1 MLRKLKRLLSILVLG
16 VLVTGMLPW
25 ASLTVNAGST
35 SYCSFTGNYAGY
47 YGPLSV
53 KDIELD
59 NVFYNS
65 ETTFDSNGTAM
76 EKDDADGEYHFFLLA
91 KNGLVY
97 AIHAEDKFNWKDA
110 WLNVKKEVFNFF
122 SPFSLNVEW
131 ETTEVDLVLCCDL
144 SGGLKNSGSYG
155 YYDKV
160 INDAD
165 GKKVF
170 VASLMSAVCNN
181 GVDKANDSMYWLELL
196 AEMCDVSEAQMDTD
210 SNELSY
216 VFAIGGIDV
225 ARLLYTVDV
234 DNNSAT
240 VVFEDR
246 LHGYD
251 YDLTSRFSIYGTA
264 AYGVPELTLTGF
276 TGKWTADFSDS
287 NLVMF
292 KYLFDNA
299 AEELKNA
306 QLTSTESS
314 VVNGIKGDYLNKPE
328 SGNYIIYYNA
338 SYALNY
344 FVKKGNFGDKHS
356 AFTKLQFTKYN
367 PNSVLAKDLKPDEY
381 HGSMLANL
389 SLHQYTLMRVLGT
402 KFTNTTD
409 CGLYKGVPTDASG
422 DGKINYEPFKT
433 ISVGTSGS
441 SLTTDV
447 ITAAANEA
455 TQNVTGSTTVA
466 NAQSITTHYADL
478 VKYVSVGFDENV
490 TVGDNVND
498 SGEVNLGVIKN
509 NAVLDTLANIHY
521 TSCDNIQPKISGP
534 LPILKNVP
542 AFTDDETAF
551 NAYLDIVYYT
561 LVADSYMT
569 AQYIK
574 YGSGGYM
581 CATGEEIKRLVDGKS
596 QEYVDTLSLSSKQA
610 RFVKCVNTLYDGMMY
625 LGIDLD
631 YTDSIEILMS
641 YQSYCDMLKNNAS
654 VDRYNVADS
663 DEPMSMFFSCGEE
676 LLSDNYRIGVALS
689 ASYVPLVTNVYQP
702 NSTALVSSDQWIK
715 DFHYKY
721 GFYRKALFIDNSS
734 ASAVDEY
741 VTEIKGNQR
750 IATLRDLFSPE
761 SDIVL
766 YVDNN
771 YYNAKELAD
780 KQSYVYEAIRNTETS
795 GTTDSSSNSIDAS
808 EVSDTLSGWA
818 SLLKDGKSAED
829 YYNDWSSYYQSLFD
843 VDFTSIMKTGS
854 VTEYSSYI
862 FQNTT
867 KYGGTKYFDRTED
880 LILWDD
886 TAIDKYLEEDEYSVA
901 QSFAVISSIY
911 RNVDLFNTVNK
922 QARKTSPVFISSP
935 TLAAIDGISQ
945 EQFNTVYNYIMLKNL
960 ENNLS
965 YDYKSTLDMDSP
977 LFIDIYGNIL
987 TESGLVVIPAA
998 SNATLVN
1005 DESYTPWTAGFISL
1019 YAGDYK
1025 LPVTYNNSEVYM
1037 KDYFEQED
1045 GVWVLKAKIINGTY
1059 MNFDY
1064 LPMKSDGVLA
1074 NIVKNFESTVTNEGN
1089 VPYAERVYL
1098 ITEVLRGAP
1107 LENISYEDEGI
1118 VGNRSISKTGLTM
1131 AYKLDDMITQ
1141 FLSDSN
1147 GNSLVTLPNLAFME
1161 GIEYIVLFLFKA
1173 MFAVFMLSV
1182 IVTVYKD
1189 CVSGTFGI
1197 KSVFSGLMS
1206 MVIVIVG
1213 IAAIPQFIDYSY
1225 YTANKNLL
1233 KDDIIYIAMLNLE
1246 KREQGKEIG
1255 IGEVTEPESSTELYV
1270 KLDNISIPWY
1280 DMFDDVLLADT
1291 FDTAT
1296 EMYAKAFEDHAMSYQ
1311 KYVIQKANGLYV
1323 SVNDIFQT
1331 SDVGFSIGAKMLYQ
1345 SVSDPNVFSYSTP
1358 YYVILDQ
1365 LIANINAY
1373 NLNNNILNY
1382 NTEIS
1387 KDGSVRTTGMIAS
1400 YFLSEYFMGDNY
1412 DNLGFHNLYNDN
1424 SQKLRLATAF
1434 DDLDESQMEKSAWF
1448 SHNGDTNELTNQID
1462 ELELYAKN
1470 FVLENKELLNKV
1482 SDETF
1487 LKVMSLQLALEHN
1500 RLTHAG
1506 TATAIEIMDIDSK
1519 DLLRL
1524 VVADKATVFKNSSY
1538 TFARFVYEEGG
1549 TFSVIL
1555 MGCLTAVV
1563 WFTSVVKPALMLVI
1577 LALLIL
1583 SLFLRKMLFQK
1594 QSRAYEGYFIS
1605 MGCFCGTNLAYAL
1618 MLKVSINMADWLNAS
1633 PSVCI
1638 LAALVVQVLYVLV
1651 LIKII
1656 TFQLKDW
1663 QSLGFNE
1670 YAKVGS
1676 NIVQNLSN
1684 VTLKIKDRIISK
1696 NNPNYAETRVSKDR
1710 LGKLA
1715 RHNMSGREILDE
1727 MYERDER
1734 KEENVLNSDTVI

>member
-1 MLRKLKRLLSILVLG
+1 MLRKLRRLLSILVLG

-25 ASLTVNAGST
+25 TSLTVFADN
-35 SYCSFTGNYAGY
+35 SYCSYTNSNAGCY
-47 YGPLSV
+47 DKTS
-53 KDIELD
+53 ISNITLD
-59 NVFYNS
+59 NAFYNS
-65 ETTFDSNGTAM
+65 ETRLDSNGNKLT
-76 EKDDADGEYHFFLLA
+76 EPYDTGDDGYHFFCMASNGVIYSVKSKDGFDWDEFGPNIKKSIWNLILPFEVEINWEKTTNEIWFQCNLSTWSA
-91 KNGLVY
+91 KNPTEGWFNTVKGKGD
-97 AIHAEDKFNWKDA
+97 ED
-110 WLNVKKEVFNFF
+110 
-122 SPFSLNVEW
+122 
-131 ETTEVDLVLCCDL
+131 T
-144 SGGLKNSGSYG
+144 
-155 YYDKV
+155 
-160 INDAD
+160 
-165 GKKVF
+165 F
-170 VASLMSAVCNN
+170 VASLMNAVETL
-181 GVDKANDSMYWLELL
+181 VDKNNDSLFWLETL
-196 AEMCDVSEAQMDTD
+196 AEICEVSEAQMDTD
-210 SNELSY
+210 ANELSY
-216 VFAIGGIDV
+216 IFTLNGIDV
-225 ARLLYTVDV
+225 ARLLYKVDG
-234 DNNSAT
+234 DNVS
-240 VVFEDR
+240 VVFQNK
-246 LHGYD
+246 LGGTD
-251 YDLTSRFSIYGTA
+251 YDLTNRFSVYGTA
-264 AYGVPELTLTGF
+264 AYTIPTLELSGF
-276 TGKWTADFSDS
+276 NDGSPYKANFSDH
-287 NLVMF
+287 NVAQF

-314 VVNGIKGDYLNKPE
+314 VVNGIKGDYLGKPE
-328 SGNYIIYYNA
+328 ADNYIIYYNA

-367 PNSVLAKDLKPDEY
+367 PNSVLGKDMKPDEFD
-381 HGSMLANL
+381 GSMLANL

-402 KFTNTTD
+402 KFTSTTD

-433 ISVGTSGS
+433 ISVGTSGG

-455 TQNVTGSTTVA
+455 TQNVTGSTAVA
-466 NAQSITTHYADL
+466 NAQSITSHYADL
-478 VKYVSVGFDENV
+478 VKYVSVGFDDNI

-534 LPILKNVP
+534 LPVLKNVP
-542 AFTDDETAF
+542 AFTDNEAAF

-581 CATGEEIKRLVDGKS
+581 CATGEEIKRLVDGKN

-610 RFVKCVNTLYDGMMY
+610 RFVKCVNTLYNGMTY

-654 VDRYNVADS
+654 VDRYNVADT

-676 LLSDNYRIGVALS
+676 LLSDNYRTGVALS
-689 ASYVPLVTNVYQP
+689 ASYIPLVTNVYQP

-795 GTTDSSSNSIDAS
+795 GTTDNNSNSIDSS

-829 YYNDWSSYYQSLFD
+829 YYNDWSAYYQSLFD

-867 KYGGTKYFDRTED
+867 KYGGTKYFDRTQD

-1005 DESYTPWTAGFISL
+1005 AESYTPWTAGFISL

-1098 ITEVLRGAP
+1098 ITEVMRGAP
-1107 LENISYEDEGI
+1107 LENISYENEGI
-1118 VGNRSISKTGLTM
+1118 VGNRSISKTGITM

-1161 GIEYIVLFLFKA
+1161 GIEYVVLFLFKA

-1182 IVTVYKD
+1182 IITVYKD

-1197 KSVFSGLMS
+1197 KSAFSGLMS

-1213 IAAIPQFIDYSY
+1213 VAAIPQFIDYSY

-1323 SVNDIFQT
+1323 SVNDIFKT

-1434 DDLDESQMEKSAWF
+1434 DDLDEYQMEKSAWF

-1506 TATAIEIMDIDSK
+1506 TATTIEIMDIDSK

-1618 MLKVSINMADWLNAS
+1618 MLKVSINMTDWLNAS

-1638 LAALVVQVLYVLV
+1638 LSALVVQVLYVLV

-1656 TFQLKDW
+1656 SFQLKDW

-1696 NNPNYAETRVSKDR
+1696 NNPNYAEMMVSKDR

-1734 KEENVLNSDTVI
+1734 KEENISNSDTVI